1 MGEGERRSVDEPEPS
16 VVRAAA
22 AGDVRAFEVLV
33 RAYQAPVWRFLRR
46 FLGDDALAEDV
57 TQDTFVRVHR
67 KLHTFDGR
75 SKFSAWL
82 FQIAR
87 NAGIDAV
94 RGRDRR
100 RRREAA
106 QLPAPG
112 PSPEAGHEIDA
123 ALAALSRDLREALLA
138 VEVLGLSYVEA
149 GALLGVPAGTVKS
162 RVHRAR
168 ERMLG
173 WLAAGEEAAGG

>member
-1 MGEGERRSVDEPEPS
+1 VDEPEPS

-46 FLGDDALAEDV
+46 VLGDDALAEDV

-100 RRREAA
+100 RRREGA
-106 QLPAPG
+106 QQRPAPR
-112 PSPEAGHEIDA
+112 PSPEGGHEIDA

-149 GALLGVPAGTVKS
+149 AALLGVPAGTVKS

-168 ERMLG
+168 ERMLS
-173 WLAAGEEAAGG
+173 WLAAGEEAADG